1 MSKYVIVDRVTSPPT
16 VRGRVDS
23 TPFGSKTEATTAVK
37 LYAKLYFELSKLSG
51 KPMSQDKILKLFHVH
66 KISE

>member
-1 MSKYVIVDRVTSPPT
+1 MGKYVIVDRVTSPPT

-23 TPFGSKTEATTAVK
+23 SPFGSKTEATSAIK
-37 LYAKLYFELSKLSG
+37 LYAKLYVELSKLSG
-51 KPMSQDKILKLFHVH
+51 KPISQDKILKLFHLH